1 MESDR
6 IMTEEDRA
14 KRDDNMITNVAI
26 LQSDV
31 ATLIDWA
38 GESEEAAAKLLRL
51 VQVTTRVANVALV
64 VSAVTFA
71 CMLLVVMFG

>member
-1 MESDR
+1 MGSDR

-14 KRDDNMITNVAI
+14 KREANVLTSVAI

-38 GESEEAAAKLLRL
+38 GESEEAAARLLHL

-71 CMLLVVMFG
+71 CLLLVVMFR